1 MAHAVAI
8 NMMIILISLCNIN
21 DSHGNDMMIS
31 IIEQQIILVFFAKE
45 LFHSNFF

>member
-1 MAHAVAI
+1 
-8 NMMIILISLCNIN
+8 MIQNGARGCNKYDDIN